1 MQEKI
6 CPLLTRSADKP
17 FCCLGEKAVLGG
29 ASCTRRYAV
38 RPEPAHCW
46 ISPAALM
53 PNKKEPCGA
62 GHRKGSQKK
71 RRYYD
76 TTFEGALQ

>member
-1 MQEKI
+1 MPAAD
-6 CPLLTRSADKP
+6 PLGRQAGLLSGR
-17 FCCLGEKAVLGG
+17 KAVLGG

-46 ISPAALM
+46 ILPAALM

-71 RRYYD
+71 K
-76 TTFEGALQ
+76 TLL

>member
-1 MQEKI
+1 MPAAD
-6 CPLLTRSADKP
+6 PLGRQAGLLSGR
-17 FCCLGEKAVLGG
+17 KAVLGG

-46 ISPAALM
+46 ILPAALM

-62 GHRKGSQKK
+62 ATPKRLSEKK
-71 RRYYD
+71 DAIMIRHLKELCND
-76 TTFEGALQ
+76 F